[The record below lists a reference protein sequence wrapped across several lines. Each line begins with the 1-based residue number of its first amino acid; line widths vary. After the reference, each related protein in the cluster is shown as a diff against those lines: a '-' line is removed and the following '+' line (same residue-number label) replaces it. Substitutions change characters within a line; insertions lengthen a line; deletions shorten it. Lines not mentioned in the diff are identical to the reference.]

1 MRRKRDDNKR
11 VLRPGNGRN
20 TRKNRRNND
29 RTSFGFSNKRQS
41 PPHTSQKKQKKR
53 SNKTVFLMIMVLL
66 AFVIGAGVGVMFSFD
81 SGNDDVDNETH
92 VENVTVQMTSNLNNT
107 TRITY
112 DEADAVDFNE
122 NQTNMLLN
130 NKSNSHNRN
139 VRT

>member
-1 MRRKRDDNKR
+1 
-11 VLRPGNGRN
+11 
-20 TRKNRRNND
+20 
-29 RTSFGFSNKRQS
+29 
-41 PPHTSQKKQKKR
+41 
-53 SNKTVFLMIMVLL
+53 
-66 AFVIGAGVGVMFSFD
+66 MFSFD

-130 NKSNSHNRN
+130 NKGNSHNRN
-139 VRT
+139 VQT